1 MHGSGPVHVHQTPF
15 TLGTGRRPRPRARR
29 DGTQRKGTMTGR
41 TESRTSVSVDRSL
54 TDDQRSRPASPSEHT
69 HLAELRALGST
80 GSSSGVALADGP
92 EPDELAD
99 FGSALV
105 PGRRS
110 SRPNGLFVADG
121 GSQCPEGPYCAAG
134 SATSCWEAG
143 CSSTRRSRPRFSL
156 GFPRVPF
163 CSLEASFAIA
173 GEWDTARRVRHSRR
187 SETCGTGRGD
197 RI

>member
-54 TDDQRSRPASPSEHT
+54 TDDQRSRPASSSEHT

-134 SATSCWEAG
+134 SATSCGEAG
-143 CSSTRRSRPRFSL
+143 CSSARRRRPRLSL

-163 CSLEASFAIA
+163 LFLRGVCW
-173 GEWDTARRVRHSRR
+173 GEGGGTQAAETRHSRR
-187 SETCGTGRGD
+187 SETCGDGSG
-197 RI
+197 